1 MKKAIKNKSLINLV
15 SLLLSSTISF
25 SQAAY
30 IPPVVGSSG
39 YNYLSA
45 SSTML
50 PDFGHNF
57 VPKNIDNNS
66 LYTWWSPLRE
76 DNSTCWIKIN
86 FDKERLINKIQI
98 HGGDHYPDYKL
109 GNLYFLNLR
118 IKSATLT
125 YSDGPSKVINL
136 EDIDK
141 IQTIY
146 LPSKYTSY
154 VILGPISYCP
164 LYRWNDPCISYIKLD
179 N

>member
-1 MKKAIKNKSLINLV
+1 MKKAIKYKFLINLV
-15 SLLLSSTISF
+15 SFLSSTTISF

-39 YNYLSA
+39 YNYISA

-50 PDFGHNF
+50 PDLGYNF
-57 VPKNIDNNS
+57 VPKNIDDNS

-86 FDKERLINKIQI
+86 FGKERLINKIQI
-98 HGGDHYPDYKL
+98 HGGAHFPDYKL

-125 YSDGPSKVINL
+125 YSEGSSKVINL

-154 VILGPISYCP
+154 VILRPSSYYP
-164 LYRWNDPCISYIKLD
+164 SYRWNDPCISYIKLD